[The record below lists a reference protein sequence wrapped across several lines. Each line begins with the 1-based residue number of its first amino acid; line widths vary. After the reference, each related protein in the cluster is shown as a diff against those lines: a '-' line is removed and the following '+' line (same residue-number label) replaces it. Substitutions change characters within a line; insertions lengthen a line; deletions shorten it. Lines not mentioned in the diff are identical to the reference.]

1 MENDYLIETGR
12 KKKKGGNSNTNNIE
26 IVSGGGDH
34 GGYEHGDDV
43 SYEMVHFKQKG
54 KKQKMKKGKKRK
66 GYTKYVK
73 SMTPIGLCILALKM
87 LLQHFFIKKLAVFA
101 LGSFLLSKTSFILS
115 TLLALKQL
123 FHSNGHEKSDSGGK
137 LEVVHIPIRKKHP
150 DFHDRDNVETI
161 KYIPITYPADIYD
174 QTTPHFIDYQYPNYE
189 NLGTFTITYSVSCN
203 QFENPRLSEIRD
215 RKQNFTQNMEQQF
228 YASRYYQISNLIH
241 SSTSNDISISVV
253 KSNDITIV
261 NVYKPPNI
269 QWPENVTNVYEHP
282 SVYCEDF
289 NSHAVDWGYVD
300 DDYNG

>member
-1 MENDYLIETGR
+1 MIIYKIIILLIVIIHNTNAYIYNNTFKNKNSDIVITSKDNADKIQKYKMENDYLIETGR

-189 NLGTFTITYSVSCN
+189 NHGT
-203 QFENPRLSEIRD
+203 L
-215 RKQNFTQNMEQQF
+215 
-228 YASRYYQISNLIH
+228 
-241 SSTSNDISISVV
+241 
-253 KSNDITIV
+253 
-261 NVYKPPNI
+261 
-269 QWPENVTNVYEHP
+269 VTK
-282 SVYCEDF
+282 
-289 NSHAVDWGYVD
+289 
-300 DDYNG
+300 